1 MHAPS
6 LTRSHSLENML
17 STHNTPSYMTPTHGP
32 PAPQASPPRSSGR
45 NYDPIRS
52 AFGDPAPPPPVSHQ
66 PPSSHMGTAMLSPQN
81 HFSPPQHSMSP
92 QRIYRA
98 SASPAISSIIDP
110 PAPPVPVQQ
119 QLPPQQHS
127 GYPNHTQGYPS
138 YGSNA
143 APPAHHY
150 GQSPSKQAP
159 TLSQITNPSPPP
171 PPPPQPPR
179 FSTQQLPPQ
188 PPQSVAEQNQYPTPR
203 QDQPS
208 VASPPQPEKPAE
220 KISLLQQPVAMEID
234 SEPAPVTAPAPVSAP
249 IPAPDTTPASTAPA
263 PAPTKPV
270 KTAKKDKGT
279 PTATPSSAPS
289 PKPARAAK
297 DAVPPPLPQGSG
309 LITGALFGVDD
320 SSSAASKTAPNI
332 ILHVPLS
339 RDSNKIISFARLAEE
354 KYGFAALHPRIAAQ
368 KERLARVAAASAALE
383 NNEKSGSARESAE
396 EDLSVDIDRDSDPD
410 GDISMGGVGLT
421 APEEPSDGKKKRR
434 KKKIEEYDRDDPF
447 VDDSELVWQEQAAAS
462 KDGFFVYS
470 GPLIAEGE
478 KVQVERADGT
488 IKRGRGGR
496 GRGGAR
502 TRGGHAHVP
511 ITSNV
516 PVSAETGLPL
526 RGPGSRGGN
535 TARKPRTNKAKQ
547 QGDDKSDARTTGTS
561 KSGTGRGGGSAGGSA
576 NASSKSGSKAPA
588 STTAPAATAAS
599 TTSIT
604 GLAPAPAVSTSAP
617 GPQLAPAPA
626 QNGQVVP

>member
-1 MHAPS
+1 
-6 LTRSHSLENML
+6 ML
-17 STHNTPSYMTPTHGP
+17 SS
-32 PAPQASPPRSSGR
+32 QA
-45 NYDPIRS
+45 
-52 AFGDPAPPPPVSHQ
+52 Q
-66 PPSSHMGTAMLSPQN
+66 
-81 HFSPPQHSMSP
+81 FSPPQHSISP
-92 QRIYRA
+92 QRVYRA

-127 GYPNHTQGYPS
+127 GYSNHTQSYPA

-143 APPAHHY
+143 SPPLHHY
-150 GQSPSKQAP
+150 GQSPSKQGP

-171 PPPPQPPR
+171 PQPPR
-179 FSTQQLPPQ
+179 FPTQQSPPQ
-188 PPQSVAEQNQYPTPR
+188 PPQSFQQPQYPAHR
-203 QDQPS
+203 QDQLP
-208 VASPPQPEKPAE
+208 VASTQVEKPAE

-234 SEPAPVTAPAPVSAP
+234 SEPASV
-249 IPAPDTTPASTAPA
+249 TAPA
-263 PAPTKPV
+263 PAPVPTPAPAAETTSAVPAAAPTKPAKV
-270 KTAKKDKGT
+270 AKKDKST

-297 DAVPPPLPQGSG
+297 DAPPPLPQGSG

-383 NNEKSGSARESAE
+383 KDEKGGSARESAE

-410 GDISMGGVGLT
+410 GDVSMGGVAT
-421 APEEPSDGKKKRR
+421 APEEPTDGKKKRR

-470 GPLIAEGE
+470 GPLVAEGE
-478 KVQVERADGT
+478 KVQVERCVLAVFYHSIKYLLTNSRADGT

-502 TRGGHAHVP
+502 TRGGHAHIP

-526 RGPGSRGGN
+526 RGPGSRGGSI
-535 TARKPRTNKAKQ
+535 ARKPRTNKAKQ
-547 QGDDKSDARTTGTS
+547 QGDDKSDSRATGAS
-561 KSGTGRGGGSAGGSA
+561 KSGTGRGGGSAGASA
-576 NASSKSGSKAPA
+576 NASSKSGSKA
-588 STTAPAATAAS
+588 STSNAATAAS
-599 TTSIT
+599 MTGMV
-604 GLAPAPAVSTSAP
+604 GLAPAPAAPTSAP
-617 GPQLAPAPA
+617 GPQLAPAPS
-626 QNGQVVP
+626 QNGQIIL

>member
-1 MHAPS
+1 MGTP
-6 LTRSHSLENML
+6 ML
-17 STHNTPSYMTPTHGP
+17 SSQT
-32 PAPQASPPRSSGR
+32 
-45 NYDPIRS
+45 
-52 AFGDPAPPPPVSHQ
+52 
-66 PPSSHMGTAMLSPQN
+66 
-81 HFSPPQHSMSP
+81 HFSPPQHAISP
-92 QRIYRA
+92 QRVYRA

-127 GYPNHTQGYPS
+127 GYSNQSYPS

-143 APPAHHY
+143 SPPVHHY

-171 PPPPQPPR
+171 PQPPR
-179 FSTQQLPPQ
+179 FSQQSPPQ
-188 PPQSVAEQNQYPTPR
+188 PQPFQQSQYPAPR
-203 QDQPS
+203 QDQLS
-208 VASPPQPEKPAE
+208 VVATHLEKPAE
-220 KISLLQQPVAMEID
+220 KISLLQQPIAMEID
-234 SEPAPVTAPAPVSAP
+234 SEPASVTAPVPAPAHTPV
-249 IPAPDTTPASTAPA
+249 PDTTTTSTAPA
-263 PAPTKPV
+263 AAPTKPA
-270 KTAKKDKGT
+270 KAAKKDKST

-383 NNEKSGSARESAE
+383 NNEKGGSARESAE

-410 GDISMGGVGLT
+410 GDISMGGVVT
-421 APEEPSDGKKKRR
+421 APEEPTDGKKKRR

-470 GPLIAEGE
+470 GPLVAEGE
-478 KVQVERADGT
+478 KVQVERCVLCISFHLMRHLLTNLGPTVLSNAVAAVVVAAVHEHVEDT
-488 IKRGRGGR
+488 HMSLSRLMSLYPPRLDFHSVDLALVEVAWLANR
-496 GRGGAR
+496 VP
-502 TRGGHAHVP
+502 TRP
-511 ITSNV
+511 
-516 PVSAETGLPL
+516 
-526 RGPGSRGGN
+526 
-535 TARKPRTNKAKQ
+535 
-547 QGDDKSDARTTGTS
+547 
-561 KSGTGRGGGSAGGSA
+561 
-576 NASSKSGSKAPA
+576 SSKATISPTRARA
-588 STTAPAATAAS
+588 HRRAAQ
-599 TTSIT
+599 
-604 GLAPAPAVSTSAP
+604 VEVV
-617 GPQLAPAPA
+617 
-626 QNGQVVP
+626 VVPALLRTHRQKVAAKRLPRMQRLQRV